1 MLRQVLKNVYY
12 AGASAIGLDSRVLR
26 KLKAD
31 GKVAIL
37 NLHRISRDANAY
49 WPPLRPEIFEE
60 LLKFLRSNFEVCAI
74 SDLGDAK
81 SAKPLA
87 VLSFDDGYYDFIEFA
102 LPLLRK
108 YKMPAN
114 MNVIPQCAASGMPIW
129 NVRLY
134 DFLQGASVKQIHGL
148 VIPGFVG
155 KPLADN
161 PDAKLDFGL
170 RLSRYLKQRPRSE
183 REEIWG
189 AIEPY
194 LSESASRTRMMTTA
208 EIREVREVIELGAH
222 SYSHE
227 SMAYEDD
234 TFFQQDF
241 AKCKEFFDSEIN
253 VPLSIYAFP
262 NGSYRPEQVEF
273 LSRSSVKHV
282 LLVGEEFAD
291 PRSGVLHR
299 LTMYGETA
307 AEVKMRSLGL

>member
-1 MLRQVLKNVYY
+1 MLKQVLKKIYY
-12 AGASAIGLDSRVLR
+12 AGASTIGLDSRALG
-26 KLKAD
+26 KLKANR
-31 GKVAIL
+31 KAAVL
-37 NLHRISRDANAY
+37 NLHRVSRDANAY
-49 WPPLRPEIFEE
+49 WPPMRPEIFEE

-74 SDLGDAK
+74 SDLSDAK
-81 SAKPLA
+81 SSKPLA
-87 VLSFDDGYYDFIEFA
+87 VLSFDDGYYDFVEFA

-114 MNVIPQCAASGMPIW
+114 MNVIPQCAVDGVPIW

-134 DFLQGASVKQIHGL
+134 DFLQGASVKQIHSL
-148 VIPGFVG
+148 EVPGFAI
-155 KPLADN
+155 KLRADN
-161 PDAKLDFGL
+161 TDAKLKFGL
-170 RLSRYLKQRPRSE
+170 QLSRYMKQRPRSE

-194 LSESASRTRMMTTA
+194 LSESVSRTRMMTAA
-208 EIREVREVIELGAH
+208 EIREVGDIIELGAH

-234 TFFQQDF
+234 KFFQEDF
-241 AKCKEFFDSEIN
+241 AKCKEFFDSEIRT
-253 VPLSIYAFP
+253 PLSIYAFP

-273 LSRSSVKHV
+273 LSRSSVDHI

-291 PRSGVLHR
+291 PRSRVLPR

-307 AEVKMRSLGL
+307 AEVKMRSLRL